1 MLSHPAAVVF
11 TGDTYLVVW
20 QESSPNVATTKIMA
34 RRLRLDGTP
43 LDDQPMLLADPGA
56 EPSLAFN
63 GSTVLLAYVVGEFSF
78 GFGSFGGGAPSFVDG
93 IRFDRSGNRVDATP
107 FLISSR
113 GSGRGRGTAVA
124 SRGPDLLGACR
135 HGPPIY
141 CA

>member
-1 MLSHPAAVVF
+1 
-11 TGDTYLVVW
+11 
-20 QESSPNVATTKIMA
+20 MA

-93 IRFDRSGNRVDATP
+93 IRFYRSGNRVDATP
-107 FLISSR
+107 FLISSNF
-113 GSGRGRGTAVA
+113 GGTTPPPSAVLTLQ
-124 SRGPDLLGACR
+124 GL
-135 HGPPIY
+135 HPPRRRLHRLQTSS
-141 CA
+141 AHA